1 MKRTKLGLA
10 IASGVMAGALAW
22 AAATSVSPDSYT
34 KIEAASLVSS
44 PQNAWARAIV
54 FTDILDV
61 LPTGRIQRLDRKNYL
76 PMRL

>member
-34 KIEAASLVSS
+34 KIEASSLVSS
-44 PQNAWARAIV
+44 PRVMAASMA
-54 FTDILDV
+54 F
-61 LPTGRIQRLDRKNYL
+61 GSSAA
-76 PMRL
+76 